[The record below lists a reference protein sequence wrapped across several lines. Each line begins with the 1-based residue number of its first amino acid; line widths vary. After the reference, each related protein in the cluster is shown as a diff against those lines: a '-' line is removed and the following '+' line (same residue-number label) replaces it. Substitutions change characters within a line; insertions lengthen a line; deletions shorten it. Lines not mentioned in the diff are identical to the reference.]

1 MNKKSNTVANIGVTN
16 VITMAAS
23 KGVTFVGA
31 VLMFI
36 GVGGM
41 FLSNKTLTE
50 GELAYLR
57 EHSTMK

>member
-1 MNKKSNTVANIGVTN
+1 MNKKTTSVASIGVTN
-16 VITMAAS
+16 LTTMGLS
-23 KGVTFVGA
+23 KGVAFVGA

-57 EHSTMK
+57 EHITMK

>member
-1 MNKKSNTVANIGVTN
+1 MNKKSNTVANVGVTN

-23 KGVTFVGA
+23 KGVTF
-31 VLMFI
+31 
-36 GVGGM
+36 VGGM

-57 EHSTMK
+57 EHITMK

>member
-1 MNKKSNTVANIGVTN
+1 MNKKSNTVANVGVTN
-16 VITMAAS
+16 VITMATS

-57 EHSTMK
+57 EHITMK

>member
-1 MNKKSNTVANIGVTN
+1 MNKKSNTVANVGVTN

-23 KGVTFVGA
+23 KGVAFVGA
-31 VLMFI
+31 VLMCI

-57 EHSTMK
+57 EHITMK

>member
-1 MNKKSNTVANIGVTN
+1 MNKKSNKVANIGVTK

-57 EHSTMK
+57 EHITMK

>member
-1 MNKKSNTVANIGVTN
+1 MNKKSNTVANVGVTN
-16 VITMAAS
+16 VIAMAAS
-23 KGVTFVGA
+23 KGVTFVGV

-50 GELAYLR
+50 GELVYLR
-57 EHSTMK
+57 EHITMK

>member
-1 MNKKSNTVANIGVTN
+1 MNKKSNTVANVGVTN

-23 KGVTFVGA
+23 KGVAFVGA
-31 VLMFI
+31 ILMLI

-57 EHSTMK
+57 EHVTMK

>member
-1 MNKKSNTVANIGVTN
+1 MNKKSNTVANVGVTN

-23 KGVTFVGA
+23 KGATFVGA
-31 VLMFI
+31 ILMFI

-50 GELAYLR
+50 GELAYLK
-57 EHSTMK
+57 EHITKK

>member
-1 MNKKSNTVANIGVTN
+1 MNKKSNTVANVGVTN

-23 KGVTFVGA
+23 KGATFVGA
-31 VLMFI
+31 VLVFI

-57 EHSTMK
+57 EHITMK

>member
-1 MNKKSNTVANIGVTN
+1 MNKKSNTVANVGVTN
-16 VITMAAS
+16 VITMAVS

-57 EHSTMK
+57 EHVTMK

>member
-1 MNKKSNTVANIGVTN
+1 MNKKTTSVASIGVTN
-16 VITMAAS
+16 LTTMGLS
-23 KGVTFVGA
+23 KGVAFVGA

-57 EHSTMK
+57 EHVTMK

>member
-41 FLSNKTLTE
+41 LLSNKTLTE

-57 EHSTMK
+57 EHITMK